1 MISDPLLG
9 LWPLK
14 LIHDFCIHAYNYRT
28 FGADLLP
35 MKIWTKIPNGFFQ
48 INKLFTPHRSYI
60 FFKTIFQFSGIFEFN
75 YFIIIL
81 FVRDTLYYNIYI
93 IHLSCIYIYTHN
105 IRAWNVHVCFLIR
118 ITYMKGEGGR
128 THTRTH
134 TRTCVEW
141 SYKNSIYSTNVIN
154 FGFRILRCI

>member
-9 LWPLK
+9 LWPLR
-14 LIHDFCIHAYNYRT
+14 LVHDFCIHAYNYRT

-93 IHLSCIYIYTHN
+93 IHLFCIYIYTQYTCVKCTCLFFNSYYLYEGRGWTYAHPYT
-105 IRAWNVHVCFLIR
+105 H
-118 ITYMKGEGGR
+118 TYMCR
-128 THTRTH
+128 
-134 TRTCVEW
+134 VELQ
-141 SYKNSIYSTNVIN
+141 K
-154 FGFRILRCI
+154 